1 MTTTDDSASR
11 ELYFLYE
18 LAKVFASSIDLAEVT
33 ECVLDGTCALLGAEQ
48 GFIYFLDG
56 EGALAPHAARGLTDD
71 DMRVLAGRLQRAL
84 AERKPLAVAHPQSA
98 EGEAL
103 AAPLVAHNQ
112 AAGLFG
118 VATVYARRFTPEEQE
133 RLASVA
139 NLASLALENA
149 RLHERAQR
157 ELAMLRRLI
166 QAAQAM
172 GAGEMT
178 HEQAAA
184 IEAEFRETL
193 ARDELSSLV
202 QAFGRMARE
211 VIQREENLKR
221 QVAELNIQVDQA
233 RKARQVAEITETQ
246 YFQNLKKKA
255 RELRGQDKGHG

>member
-1 MTTTDDSASR
+1 
-11 ELYFLYE
+11 
-18 LAKVFASSIDLAEVT
+18 VDLSQY
-33 ECVLDGTCALLGAEQ
+33 LDLFVSEAQDHLQGMNRALLALEESPDDLGQ
-48 GFIYFLDG
+48 IGFL
-56 EGALAPHAARGLTDD
+56 PRH
-71 DMRVLAGRLQRAL
+71 
-84 AERKPLAVAHPQSA
+84 
-98 EGEAL
+98 
-103 AAPLVAHNQ
+103 
-112 AAGLFG
+112 
-118 VATVYARRFTPEEQE
+118 FTPEEQE

-178 HEQAAA
+178 HEQVAA
-184 IEAEFRETL
+184 IEAEFKETL

-202 QAFGRMARE
+202 RAFGRMARE
-211 VIQREENLKR
+211 VIRREENLKR
-221 QVAELNIQVDQA
+221 QVAELNIQIDVA